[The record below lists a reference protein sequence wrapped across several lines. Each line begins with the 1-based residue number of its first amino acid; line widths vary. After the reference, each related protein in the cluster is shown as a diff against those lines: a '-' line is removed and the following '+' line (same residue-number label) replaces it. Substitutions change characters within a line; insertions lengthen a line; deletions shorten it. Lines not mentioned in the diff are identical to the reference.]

1 LLAFPDEKSGT
12 KSVDPNRKAD
22 ALPNP
27 DDEEDEGPIGEN
39 GLLPGY
45 MSSEKKVLIEVGDS
59 LNDDGGD
66 GESAVDPLPP
76 IPTTPAG
83 RVNLPR

>member
-1 LLAFPDEKSGT
+1 MLVFPDEKSGET

-27 DDEEDEGPIGEN
+27 DDNDGPIGEN
-39 GLLPGY
+39 GLPGN

-76 IPTTPAG
+76 IPTAG